1 MTPLAISVVYLV
13 TPDNEGLL
21 DLHVEMIARHT
32 QLPYT
37 IYAGTNRL
45 DPRLGRK
52 LAARPEVRLCQIPPT
67 DARDSKE
74 HAYYLDH
81 LMSLAAADGAA
92 YLATLHV
99 DSFPVR
105 AGWDEQLVARLTPEC
120 PVAAVTRL
128 ENFDRKPNP
137 CGMLVDRAFYLA
149 CKPSFRLSPAVQA
162 TPEYRAYSRK
172 FPHLADSGVG
182 YGFALYQRG
191 LTWHRLERSNRG
203 EDHALLGSLYGDA
216 IFHLGAAAR
225 TRKVFYRDRL
235 LSGKG
240 AFVRRSGLLR
250 WLWLR
255 LPPRLRRALD
265 MNVLPEQLA
274 LDNQAAFARVRDR
287 LLANPQAYLDYLRTG
302 RNHF

>member
-21 DLHVEMIARHT
+21 DLHLEMIARHT
-32 QLPYT
+32 RLPYT
-37 IYAGTNRL
+37 LYASVNRL
-45 DPRLGRK
+45 DPKLCRK
-52 LAARPEVRLCQIPPT
+52 LAIRPEIKLCEIPTT
-67 DARDSKE
+67 DTRDSRE

-81 LMSLAAADGAA
+81 LVSRAAADGAA

-99 DSFPVR
+99 DSFPTR
-105 AGWDEQLVARLTPEC
+105 DGWDQLLVARLTPDC

-149 CKPSFRLSPAVQA
+149 CRPSFRLSPDIQA

-191 LTWHRLERSNRG
+191 LTWHCLERSNRG
-203 EDHALLGSLYGDA
+203 EDHGMLGSIYGDT
-216 IFHLGAAAR
+216 IFHLGTAAR
-225 TRKVFYRDRL
+225 TRKVFYRDHVL
-235 LSGKG
+235 AGKG
-240 AFVRRSGLLR
+240 AFVRRSSLLR
-250 WLWLR
+250 WLWFR
-255 LPPRLRRALD
+255 LPPSLRRLLD
-265 MNVLPEQLA
+265 TKVLPERLA
-274 LDNQAAFARVRDR
+274 LDNQAAFTRVRDR